1 MKLSILS
8 TALLITLTNGF
19 AVAFA
24 PQINSNTHTTTT
36 SLNLFGGKK
45 DGAKADGGG
54 GPGGGMMD
62 QLAMFKKAQEIAQ
75 QKNKLD
81 DELKGMDIIGT
92 AADGKIKVTIKY
104 SPAKMPTS
112 PSPGY
117 DAIDVDIDEEYL
129 NEVSSDVLS
138 EQLVEALRDGETRAT
153 EVVTEKYKSLEA
165 ALSGIM
171 GGMTGGAPPA

>member
-1 MKLSILS
+1 MKVVTMKLSILS
-8 TALLITLTNGF
+8 TALLITLTNEL

-24 PQINSNTHTTTT
+24 PQINTNKCTYTTT

-54 GPGGGMMD
+54 APGGGMMD

-81 DELKGMDIIGT
+81 DELKAMDIIGT

-117 DAIDVDIDEEYL
+117 DAIDVDIDEAYL

-153 EVVTEKYKSLEA
+153 EVVTEKVSF
-165 ALSGIM
+165 
-171 GGMTGGAPPA
+171 

>member
-8 TALLITLTNGF
+8 TALLITLMNGSTL
-19 AVAFA
+19 AFA
-24 PQINSNTHTTTT
+24 PQMISNTCTSTKS

-45 DGAKADGGG
+45 DGAKDGGG

-81 DELKGMDIIGT
+81 DELRGMDIIGT
-92 AADGKIKVTIKY
+92 AAEGKIKVTIKY
-104 SPAKMPTS
+104 SPAKMPAS

-117 DAIDVDIDEEYL
+117 DAIDVNIDEEYL
-129 NEVSSDVLS
+129 NEVSSEVLS
-138 EQLVEALRDGETRAT
+138 EDLVLALRDGETRAT
-153 EVVTEKYKSLEA
+153 EVVTEKASRLIYYFL
-165 ALSGIM
+165 M
-171 GGMTGGAPPA
+171 